1 MTSTHSQGSVFT
13 FARKTSMAVAVGALL
28 PMAVAAQSWH
38 DFERPSRDE
47 LPLPKNLHAPV
58 AKAMVGDPTGDTFG
72 SGTTQA
78 DITELSAN
86 IVGNALEIGV
96 TFAGAISAPDSGQPN
111 AVDGLIDID
120 TDQDGSTGLVP
131 FVDLTTGNPTTGM
144 GDEYHVDLFDYDG
157 EDSTVSLVDDVAN
170 PGATTRVAISFT
182 SNSLTVTIPLVL
194 LGEFGADGAVN
205 IAAVMGSITEPT
217 DVAPN
222 SGSLSTDGGGTGNPE
237 TILLQ
242 DGRFEVGVTWF
253 NLPDFPEAPA
263 FPSQE
268 LRTDDSALF
277 YFRNPDNLEFLIK
290 VIDGCTNNGRYWV
303 FFAGATDVGFTV
315 SVTDT
320 ETSEVRTYE
329 NMQGMNADA
338 VTDTQAFTT
347 CP

>member
-1 MTSTHSQGSVFT
+1 MNSIHSQGSVFA
-13 FARKTSMAVAVGALL
+13 FARKTSLAIAVGALL
-28 PMAVAAQSWH
+28 PMVATAQPWH
-38 DFERPSRDE
+38 DFERPSRSD

-72 SGTTQA
+72 SGATQA

-86 IVGNALEIGV
+86 IVDNTLVIGI
-96 TFAGAISAPDSGQPN
+96 TFDGTISEPDSGQPN
-111 AVDGLIDID
+111 AIDGLVDID

-131 FVDLTTGNPTTGM
+131 FVDLATGNPTTGM
-144 GDEYHVDLFDYDG
+144 GDEFHIDIFDYDG
-157 EDSTVSLVDDVAN
+157 DDSTVSLVDDVAN
-170 PGATTRVAISFT
+170 PGATMRVPISFT
-182 SNSLTVTIPLVL
+182 ANSLTVTIPLAL
-194 LGEFGADGAVN
+194 LDDDGALN
-205 IAAVMGSITEPT
+205 IAAVMGSIAEPT

-222 SGSLSTDGGGTGNPE
+222 TGSLATEGGGNGNPQ

-263 FPSQE
+263 VPSQE
-268 LRTDDSALF
+268 LRTADSAVF

-290 VIDGCTNNGRYWV
+290 VIDGCTNNGRFWV

-315 SVTDT
+315 TVTDT
-320 ETSEVRTYE
+320 QTSQVKTYE
-329 NMQGMNADA
+329 NAQGQNADA
-338 VTDTQAFTT
+338 VTDTQAFAT